1 MHSVGPRIIILCQFG
16 RQAARSL
23 NPYLDRQV
31 ATCTE
36 ADSTGRSHVGTDPV
50 SVRPIRQVGMNIW
63 ADRSE
68 YIMRAERPSW
78 HGVGRDNDKNPF
90 HNVQNGRDDGN
101 IGFVDMQNH
110 PYINNTLSYAVDFSM
125 TDGVGCFYAVDSSM
139 TDGIGCSYAVD
150 SSMTDGIGHF
160 YAVDSG
166 MTDGAGRFYAVD
178 SGMTDGVGHF
188 YAVDFTMTDGVGHFY
203 AVDSSMT
210 DGIGCFY
217 AVDFP
222 ATKVLVIST
231 P

>member
-1 MHSVGPRIIILCQFG
+1 MHSVGPRIIILCGFG
-16 RQAARSL
+16 RQVARSL
-23 NPYLDRQV
+23 NPYFGRQV
-31 ATCTE
+31 ATWTD
-36 ADSTGRSHVGTDPV
+36 ANSGQNGPHVGTDPV

-68 YIMRAERPSW
+68 YIMRSVDRIGIDSDRHGVCPYMRAERPSW

-150 SSMTDGIGHF
+150 STMT
-160 YAVDSG
+160 Y
-166 MTDGAGRFYAVD
+166 
-178 SGMTDGVGHF
+178 GVGRF

-203 AVDSSMT
+203 AVNFTMT
-210 DGIGCFY
+210 YDVGCFY
-217 AVDFP
+217 AVDSI
-222 ATKVLVIST
+222 ATMVLVVST

>member
-1 MHSVGPRIIILCQFG
+1 MRSVDRIGI
-16 RQAARSL
+16 
-23 NPYLDRQV
+23 D
-31 ATCTE
+31 
-36 ADSTGRSHVGTDPV
+36 
-50 SVRPIRQVGMNIW
+50 
-63 ADRSE
+63 ADRHGVCP
-68 YIMRAERPSW
+68 YIRSERPSW
-78 HGVGRDNDKNPF
+78 HGVGRDNDKKPF

-166 MTDGAGRFYAVD
+166 MTDG
-178 SGMTDGVGHF
+178 VGHF

-217 AVDFP
+217 AVDSI
-222 ATKVLVIST
+222 ATMVLVVST